1 MALHGLFNIAKPSGV
16 SSRGVVDQVVT
27 ALGQT
32 RVGHAGTLDP
42 LASGVLV
49 IAVGLATRAI
59 DYVQR
64 LPKRYRGTFLLGR
77 TSPSEDLETEVTLL
91 EHAAIPSRAELVAA
105 AARFTGEL
113 MQRPSAFSA
122 VKLNGKR
129 AYKLARRG
137 RTVEITE
144 RPVSIYRLDIVEYD
158 YPSMTLD
165 VACSGGTYIRALG
178 RDLAESVGSGAVM
191 SALERT
197 AVGSFTLDSAC
208 PWEQVTPDLL
218 PTWIL
223 PLARA
228 VEALPCFTLTPEER
242 ERVSHGRPIPCR
254 SDLDA
259 DEVAC
264 LEPTGALAAVL
275 RRDGSV
281 YRLANNF
288 IPSGLVNRDR
298 HESLRTTDAPP

>member
-16 SSRGVVDQVVT
+16 SSRVVVDQVVT

-77 TSPSEDLETEVTLL
+77 TSPSEDMETEVTLL
-91 EHAAIPSRAELVAA
+91 DNPPIPSRAELVAA

-137 RTVEITE
+137 RKVEITE
-144 RPVSIYRLDIVEYD
+144 RPVSIYHLDVVDYD
-158 YPSMTLD
+158 YPSLTLD
-165 VACSGGTYIRALG
+165 VECSGGTYIRALG

-208 PWEQVTPDLL
+208 PWDQVTPESLSA
-218 PTWIL
+218 WIL

-228 VEALPCFTLTPEER
+228 VEALPCFTLTPDER
-242 ERVSHGRPIPCR
+242 ERVTHGRPIPCR
-254 SDLDA
+254 SELDP

-264 LEPTGALAAVL
+264 LEPTGELAAVL
-275 RRDGSV
+275 CRDGSV

-288 IPSGLVNRDR
+288 IPSGLVHRNPDR
-298 HESLRTTDAPP
+298 LIDTTPPPS